1 MLFLLA
7 PLTLVLAI
15 QDWKS
20 QKVNLWVAILSL
32 VLLAIFVNNAY
43 LAIIT
48 FSVLL
53 LYKRIRPGS
62 IQLIDIA
69 FFSAGAGFFA
79 LPFFSIY
86 CLITAGILWVLSTI
100 KKTQIPFLV
109 AWWISFWITILI
121 ATTKINQTR
130 FGWIIKLL

>member
-15 QDWKS
+15 QDWRS

-32 VLLAIFVNNAY
+32 GFLAILVNNAY

-48 FSVLL
+48 FSILL
-53 LYKRIRPGS
+53 FYKRIRPGS

-69 FFSAGAGFFA
+69 FFSAGGGFFA
-79 LPFFSIY
+79 LHFFSIY
-86 CLITAGILWVLSTI
+86 CLITAGILLVLSKL
-100 KKTQIPFLV
+100 KKTQLPFLV
-109 AWWISFWITILI
+109 AWALSFWL
-121 ATTKINQTR
+121 TTLLQINQTCFR
-130 FGWIIKLL
+130 WIIELL

>member
-15 QDWKS
+15 QDCRS

-32 VLLAIFVNNAY
+32 GFLAILVNNAY

-48 FSVLL
+48 FSILL
-53 LYKRIRPGS
+53 FYKRIRPNS

-69 FFSAGAGFFA
+69 FFSIGAGFFA
-79 LPFFSIY
+79 LHFFSIY
-86 CLITAGILWVLSTI
+86 CLITAGILLVLSAL
-100 KKTQIPFLV
+100 KKPQLPFMV
-109 AWWISFWITILI
+109 AWWFSFWSVLYMAKNHLI
-121 ATTKINQTR
+121 E
-130 FGWIIKLL
+130 L